1 MGMGVSEDDQATI
14 GRILSG
20 NIDAFGDIVAEY
32 KGLVFHVVRSMIADN
47 SEHEDL
53 AQDILI
59 RVYESL
65 PRFQSRCGLAT
76 WISRI
81 AYNTCLNR
89 LRRTKSHPQDNLEC
103 RVKDDRMNDVD
114 LSHDSGLNSLDSP
127 TPHAVICRKELEAT
141 VRDSVKRL
149 PMHYRLVVTL
159 HYLEGF
165 SIPDLAESLG
175 IPKGTIKSHLFRSR
189 VMLKSDLLQKFTIE
203 DLL

>member
-1 MGMGVSEDDQATI
+1 MGVSEDDRAAI

-20 NIDAFGDIVAEY
+20 NVDAFEDIVAEY
-32 KGLVFHVVRSMIADN
+32 KGLVFHVVQSMIADN

-53 AQDILI
+53 AQDIFV

-65 PRFQSRCGLAT
+65 PRFQLRCRLAT

-81 AYNTCLNR
+81 AYNMCLNR
-89 LRRTKSHPQDNLEC
+89 RRRAKSHPQDNLEY
-103 RVKDDRMNDVD
+103 RVKDDGANDID
-114 LSHDSGLNSLDSP
+114 LSHGSGLISFDSP
-127 TPHAVICRKELEAT
+127 TQEAVICRKELEIA

-175 IPKGTIKSHLFRSR
+175 IPKGTIKSHLFRAR

>member
-1 MGMGVSEDDQATI
+1 MGVSKDDRATI

-20 NIDAFGDIVAEY
+20 SIDAFGDIVAEY
-32 KGLVFHVVRSMIADN
+32 KGLVFHVVRSMMADN

-59 RVYESL
+59 RVYQSL
-65 PRFQSRCGLAT
+65 PGFQSRCGLAT

-81 AYNTCLNR
+81 AYNTCLNC

-103 RVKDDRMNDVD
+103 RVEDDWMNDVD
-114 LSHDSGLNSLDSP
+114 LTHDSGLNSLDSP
-127 TPHAVICRKELEAT
+127 TPYAVICRKELEAA

-149 PMHYRLVVTL
+149 PRHYRLVVTL

-165 SIPDLAESLG
+165 GIPDLAESLG
-175 IPKGTIKSHLFRSR
+175 IPKGTIKSQLFRAR
-189 VMLKSDLLQKFTIE
+189 LMLKSDLLQKFTIE